1 MEIGIL
7 FHELIHILDFC
18 IFAGPAWC
26 YWMYIFERLVHT
38 KLTVRMVHGNE
49 RGNRRLIYHK
59 CTCCLQ
65 VSYMIRQIHDRA
77 KPEANLANNLALRM
91 TVDGIIQ
98 TQQEAIQEDAT
109 GMSQKSRRLF
119 QRVGVLLPEDLDGGA
134 EPPPYRLASSISR
147 VEFQTA
153 ADLTADPKYNN
164 TPGFDEMVAASTPQ
178 AEFVLLP
185 TSYSTNVNGKTR
197 KTVFA
202 EPVLGYRDGRP
213 NRVSG
218 FAFRE
223 DNATVDAKNFAT
235 EATLVGKI
243 QKFIIS
249 PDKALFVL
257 VRTWSIVK
265 HHSGLKLIT
274 VANGENRILR
284 AEQLGP
290 VVVFNPW
297 TLEDGKAG
305 IDQIDTTIECV
316 ILAREHPVQ
325 KSK

>member
-1 MEIGIL
+1 
-7 FHELIHILDFC
+7 
-18 IFAGPAWC
+18 
-26 YWMYIFERLVHT
+26 
-38 KLTVRMVHGNE
+38 
-49 RGNRRLIYHK
+49 
-59 CTCCLQ
+59 
-65 VSYMIRQIHDRA
+65 MIRQIHDRA

-98 TQQEAIQEDAT
+98 TQQEAIRQDST
-109 GMSQKSRRLF
+109 TMSRKSRRLF
-119 QRVGVLLPEDLDGGA
+119 QHVGVLLSEDLDDGA
-134 EPPPYRLASSISR
+134 EPPPYNLANSISG
-147 VEFQTA
+147 VEIQTVETLRA
-153 ADLTADPKYNN
+153 NPNYKD
-164 TPGFDEMVAASTPQ
+164 TPGFEEMVAGSTPKT
-178 AEFVLLP
+178 EFVLLP
-185 TSYSTNVNGKTR
+185 TSYSTNVNGRTR
-197 KTVFA
+197 KTVLA

-235 EATLVGKI
+235 KATLVGKI

-249 PDKALFVL
+249 PDKALLVL
-257 VRTWSIVK
+257 VRTWNIVM
-265 HHSGLKLIT
+265 HHSRMKLIT
-274 VANGENRILR
+274 VANGKNRILR

-297 TLEDGKAG
+297 TQQDGKAG
-305 IDQIDTTIECV
+305 IDRIDPAIECV

>member
-26 YWMYIFERLVHT
+26 YWMYIFERLVHLRT
-38 KLTVRMVHGNE
+38 TWFVAMHVTIADVFTTNALV
-49 RGNRRLIYHK
+49 
-59 CTCCLQ
+59 CTCSLQ

-77 KPEANLANNLALRM
+77 KPEANLANNIALRM
-91 TVDGIIQ
+91 TVDDIIQ
-98 TQQEAIQEDAT
+98 TQQEAIQKDAT
-109 GMSQKSRRLF
+109 GMSRKSCRLF
-119 QRVGVLLPEDLDGGA
+119 QRVGVLFSEDDGA
-134 EPPPYRLASSISR
+134 EPPPYNLANKISG
-147 VEFQTA
+147 VETKTVET
-153 ADLTADPKYNN
+153 LTADPEYSS
-164 TPGFDEMVAASTPQ
+164 TPGFSEMVAGSTPKT
-178 AEFVLLP
+178 EFVLLP
-185 TSYSTNVNGKTR
+185 ASYSTTVNGRTR
-197 KTVFA
+197 KTVLA
-202 EPVLGYRDGRP
+202 EPVLGYRDGRID
-213 NRVSG
+213 RVSG

-249 PDKALFVL
+249 PDKVLLVL

-265 HHSGLKLIT
+265 HHSRMKLII
-274 VANGENRILR
+274 VANGKNRIIR

-297 TLEDGKAG
+297 TLDDGKAG
-305 IDQIDTTIECV
+305 IDRIDTTIECV